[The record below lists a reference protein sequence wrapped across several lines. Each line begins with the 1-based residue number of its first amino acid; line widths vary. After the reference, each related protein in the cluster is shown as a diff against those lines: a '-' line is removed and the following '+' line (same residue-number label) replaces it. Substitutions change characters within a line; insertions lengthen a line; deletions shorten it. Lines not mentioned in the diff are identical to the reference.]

1 MIKDSINHRSNLED
15 RTGVA
20 FGPES
25 LNSGER
31 RQNSV
36 DEFPSWGIGWGTV
49 IMPRGRQVFAVNG
62 QRVTIFGFP
71 RQAAKLK
78 PLHSFTLVTK

>member
-36 DEFPSWGIGWGTV
+36 DEFPSWGIGWGPV
-49 IMPRGRQVFAVNG
+49 IMP
-62 QRVTIFGFP
+62 
-71 RQAAKLK
+71 
-78 PLHSFTLVTK
+78 

>member
-1 MIKDSINHRSNLED
+1 MIKDSINYRSKLED

-20 FGPES
+20 FRPES
-25 LNSGER
+25 LNSDER

-49 IMPRGRQVFAVNG
+49 IMP
-62 QRVTIFGFP
+62 
-71 RQAAKLK
+71 
-78 PLHSFTLVTK
+78 

>member
-36 DEFPSWGIGWGTV
+36 DAFPSLGDRMGDSYN
-49 IMPRGRQVFAVNG
+49 ALG
-62 QRVTIFGFP
+62 QG
-71 RQAAKLK
+71 
-78 PLHSFTLVTK
+78 